1 MAAQIRLCDLY
12 VQTVK
17 AHPEAAAGIAKFIAA
32 KSADPLQSYG
42 GSDTHF
48 VGEGPIGRLGLKIK
62 HAHISQD
69 LSIVY
74 RVHGKPTTV
83 DIYGVFSHKELGTG
97 NAPNVKLQKAM
108 GKKFTNQEFK

>member
-1 MAAQIRLCDLY
+1 MPAQIRLCNLY
-12 VQTVK
+12 AESVK
-17 AHPEAAAGIAKFIAA
+17 AHPEAVQGLAKFIAA
-32 KSADPLQSYG
+32 KAADPIASYG

-69 LSIVY
+69 LSVVY
-74 RVHGKPTTV
+74 RVHSKPTLV

-97 NAPNVKLQKAM
+97 NAPNVKMQKAM
-108 GKKFTNQEFK
+108 GKKFSNQEFK